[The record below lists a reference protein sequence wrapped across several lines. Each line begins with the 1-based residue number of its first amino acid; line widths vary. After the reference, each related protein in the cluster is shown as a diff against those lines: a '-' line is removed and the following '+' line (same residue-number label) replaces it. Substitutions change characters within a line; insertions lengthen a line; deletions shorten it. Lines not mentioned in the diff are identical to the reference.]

1 MTVKQL
7 HEILGKYVDVGAGDW
22 IVHFCQIGR
31 FNTRKEYRDWL
42 KSNPGPNPIL
52 SFEVGEVIIADVAED
67 NDGVITELNLKYVVL
82 LPSLFI
88 KDEKRAF
95 YHLLSQDHVKGKK
108 MGRTPKKLE
117 LGAKT
122 GRGTKKGFKK
132 SAKTTKGS
140 KKK

>member
-22 IVHFCQIGR
+22 IVQLCQTNQ
-31 FNTRKEYRDWL
+31 FNTRKEHRAWL
-42 KSNPGPNPIL
+42 KSNPGPKSYPT
-52 SFEVGEVIIADVAED
+52 FVVGEVIIANVSDD
-67 NDGVITELNLKYVVL
+67 DGVDTGLKYAVL
-82 LPSLFI
+82 LPPFFI

-95 YHLLSQDHVKGKK
+95 YHLPSQDFVKGK
-108 MGRTPKKLE
+108 RDTRPPKKLE
-117 LGAKT
+117 LTAKAS
-122 GRGTKKGFKK
+122 KGSKKK